1 MNPAHFANLLAKKN
15 VICIAESSHF
25 EPDTIGNFKLTID
38 KREISGPQLAIKSG
52 PLRCLVPRHDRA
64 RDGNFHSVNVY

>member
-1 MNPAHFANLLAKKN
+1 MNPAHFAHLPAKKN

-38 KREISGPQLAIKSG
+38 TREISESVTRNTVQASE
-52 PLRCLVPRHDRA
+52 VPRSSA
-64 RDGNFHSVNVY
+64 